1 MNVDESRRSLKDET
15 VEMLKNAIRKKNS
28 TPLRQRNENSSQHT
42 KSFASMS
49 TSKKSR
55 NDIKPYTMTFNHED
69 KKKKENN

>member
-1 MNVDESRRSLKDET
+1 
-15 VEMLKNAIRKKNS
+15 
-28 TPLRQRNENSSQHT
+28 
-42 KSFASMS
+42 MS